1 MENENNTTFLAKNIR
16 LVEFLAI
23 IVPIVIWI
31 GGLNL
36 SSFETLSTHTEQIKN
51 LQIETK
57 EERQIR
63 KELQDK
69 LDDKFDKIQADLSE
83 IKLMLKDK
91 VDRKIR

>member
-36 SSFETLSTHTEQIKN
+36 SSFETLSTHTEQIKT

-69 LDDKFDKIQADLSE
+69 LDDKFDRIQADLSE

>member
-1 MENENNTTFLAKNIR
+1 MENENNSTFLAKNIR

-36 SSFETLSTHTEQIKN
+36 SSFETLSTHTEQIKT

>member
-36 SSFETLSTHTEQIKN
+36 SSFETLSTHTEQIKT

>member
-1 MENENNTTFLAKNIR
+1 MGNENNTTFLAKNIR

-36 SSFETLSTHTEQIKN
+36 SSFETLSTHTEQIKT

>member
-1 MENENNTTFLAKNIR
+1 MENETNTTFLAKNVR

-36 SSFETLSTHTEQIKN
+36 SSFETLSTHTEQIKT
-51 LQIETK
+51 LQIETA
-57 EERQIR
+57 EEKQIR

-91 VDRKIR
+91 VDRKNR

>member
-63 KELQDK
+63 KDLQDK